1 MNAEER
7 WTVVDAY
14 LTELL
19 VRPDSA
25 LNNTL
30 AASAAAGLPEI
41 AVSPPQGK
49 FLALLARVMGARR
62 ILEIGTLGGYSTIW
76 LARALP
82 SDGKLVSM
90 EFEPKHA
97 AVARENLVRAGL
109 GDKVDV
115 RVGAANDSLADLVR
129 EKSAP
134 FDFIF
139 IDANKE
145 GYPEYLT
152 WALKLSRIGTLIIAD
167 NVIRKGE
174 VINAASSDERVQGVR
189 KFNEMVA
196 AESRLDATALQTVG
210 SKGYDGFTIAL
221 VVK

>member
-1 MNAEER
+1 
-7 WTVVDAY
+7 
-14 LTELL
+14 
-19 VRPDSA
+19 
-25 LNNTL
+25 
-30 AASAAAGLPEI
+30 
-41 AVSPPQGK
+41 
-49 FLALLARVMGARR
+49 
-62 ILEIGTLGGYSTIW
+62 
-76 LARALP
+76 
-82 SDGKLVSM
+82 
-90 EFEPKHA
+90 
-97 AVARENLVRAGL
+97 
-109 GDKVDV
+109 
-115 RVGAANDSLADLVR
+115 LVR

>member
-7 WTVVDAY
+7 WTAVDVY

-25 LNNTL
+25 LNDAL
-30 AASAAAGLPEI
+30 AASAAADLPAI
-41 AVSPPQGK
+41 NVSPPQGK
-49 FLALLARVMGARR
+49 FLGMLAQLMGARR

-82 SDGKLVSM
+82 TNGKLVTL
-90 EFEPKHA
+90 EFETKHA
-97 AVARENLVRAGL
+97 EVARKNLIRAGVS
-109 GDKVDV
+109 DKVDV
-115 RVGAANDSLADLVR
+115 RVGPANDSLADLVR

-145 GYPEYLT
+145 GYPDYLA

-174 VINAASSDERVQGVR
+174 VINAASSDERVHGVR
-189 KFNEMVA
+189 KYNDMVA
-196 AESRLDATALQTVG
+196 AEPRLSATALQTVG

>member
-1 MNAEER
+1 
-7 WTVVDAY
+7 
-14 LTELL
+14 
-19 VRPDSA
+19 
-25 LNNTL
+25 
-30 AASAAAGLPEI
+30 
-41 AVSPPQGK
+41 
-49 FLALLARVMGARR
+49 
-62 ILEIGTLGGYSTIW
+62 
-76 LARALP
+76 
-82 SDGKLVSM
+82 M

-97 AVARENLVRAGL
+97 AVARENLIRAGVA
-109 GDKVDV
+109 DKVDV